1 MKKYRVIIDLW
12 DEEKKIEA
20 TFYNKTSVMNFYN
33 SYAKY
38 LSKMMLHF
46 NGMIWTIMKYE
57 VAW

>member
-20 TFYNKTSVMNFYN
+20 TFYNKTGAMNFYN
-33 SYAKY
+33 SYVNY

-46 NGMIWTIMKYE
+46 NGTVWTIMKYE
-57 VAW
+57 VW